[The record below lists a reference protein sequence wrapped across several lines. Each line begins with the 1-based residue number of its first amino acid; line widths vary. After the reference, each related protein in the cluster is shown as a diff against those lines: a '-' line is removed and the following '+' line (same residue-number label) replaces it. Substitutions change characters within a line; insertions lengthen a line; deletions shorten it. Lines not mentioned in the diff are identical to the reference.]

1 MQTEVRDPE
10 QKLILSR
17 IYTADGELTVSRRVV
32 EIWKLILFASR
43 NRSYIIHI
51 ANTWRAYNLLIHE
64 YNIMV

>member
-32 EIWKLILFASR
+32 EI
-43 NRSYIIHI
+43 
-51 ANTWRAYNLLIHE
+51 
-64 YNIMV
+64 